1 MERIKKF
8 DEFLNETIRASEA
21 YRDENAVET
30 VISGKRD
37 VGFITLIGA
46 TMSSDKFWSAI
57 EKNGLKTIKV
67 PSNRFEAYIYYR
79 PGAEEQAEELRDIAE
94 RHEGYLAYYASEKD
108 TRRIGELLGYDKDD
122 IEDFITRTKP
132 Q

>member
-21 YRDENAVET
+21 HRDEDAIET

-37 VGFITLIGA
+37 VGYVTLIGS
-46 TMSSDKFWSAI
+46 TMDRDHFWSGVQRG
-57 EKNGLKTIKV
+57 GLKTLRV
-67 PSNRFEAYIYYR
+67 PSNPFECYVYYR
-79 PGAEEQAEELRDIAE
+79 PGAEKEAEELRDIAE
-94 RHEGYLAYYASEKD
+94 KYAGYLAYYATEED
-108 TRRIGELLGYDKDD
+108 TRRIGELLGYDKQD